1 MYNRDS
7 STTVQPDDS
16 RKASSKSPV
25 DYFADDVDFEH
36 TD

>member
-7 STTVQPDDS
+7 NTAVQLNDS
-16 RKASSKSPV
+16 RKASSRSPV

>member
-1 MYNRDS
+1 MCRDLN
-7 STTVQPDDS
+7 TTTAQLDDS